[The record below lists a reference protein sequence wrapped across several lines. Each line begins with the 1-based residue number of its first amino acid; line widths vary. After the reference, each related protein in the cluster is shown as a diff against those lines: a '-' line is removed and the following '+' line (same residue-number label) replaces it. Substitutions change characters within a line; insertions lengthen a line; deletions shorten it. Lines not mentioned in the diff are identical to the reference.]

1 MDKDKQ
7 LAALKQGF
15 DELADLFVALG
26 DETRQHLIMTLF
38 DLPCKQQGGA
48 RVGEITAKTHLS
60 RPAVSHHLKILRL
73 AGVVGMR
80 WDFPNNADF
89 EAATRQIYQQGGY
102 VMSVWLYQGVSSRW
116 LCFWCH
122 W

>member
-7 LAALKQGF
+7 LVALKRGF

-38 DLPCKQQGGA
+38 NLPCKQQGGA
-48 RVGEITAKTHLS
+48 RVGEITVKTHLS
-60 RPAVSHHLKILRL
+60 RPVVSHHLKILRL

-80 WDFPNNADF
+80 KEIMKNDYSLVTKGSQW
-89 EAATRQIYQQGGY
+89 QQLASLSTDLVELIQNLNEGK
-102 VMSVWLYQGVSSRW
+102 VK
-116 LCFWCH
+116 
-122 W
+122 

>member
-38 DLPCKQQGGA
+38 GLPCK
-48 RVGEITAKTHLS
+48 
-60 RPAVSHHLKILRL
+60 
-73 AGVVGMR
+73 
-80 WDFPNNADF
+80 
-89 EAATRQIYQQGGY
+89 QQGGY
-102 VMSVWLYQGVSSRW
+102 VMSV
-116 LCFWCH
+116 
-122 W
+122 

>member
-60 RPAVSHHLKILRL
+60 RPFRIIWKFCA
-73 AGVVGMR
+73 
-80 WDFPNNADF
+80 
-89 EAATRQIYQQGGY
+89 
-102 VMSVWLYQGVSSRW
+102 
-116 LCFWCH
+116 
-122 W
+122 

>member
-7 LAALKQGF
+7 LVALKRGF

-26 DETRQHLIMTLF
+26 AETRQYLIMTLF
-38 DLPCKQQGGA
+38 NLPCKQQGGA

-80 WDFPNNADF
+80 KEGTKNYYYLETEESQW
-89 EAATRQIYQQGGY
+89 QQLASLSTDLVELIQNLNEGK
-102 VMSVWLYQGVSSRW
+102 VK
-116 LCFWCH
+116 
-122 W
+122 

>member
-7 LAALKQGF
+7 LVALKRGF

-38 DLPCKQQGGA
+38 NLPCKQQGGA

-60 RPAVSHHLKILRL
+60 RPAVSHHLKILHFAGKFTDCQSQSERL
-73 AGVVGMR
+73 PGNLFHR
-80 WDFPNNADF
+80 R
-89 EAATRQIYQQGGY
+89 TRGLMGL
-102 VMSVWLYQGVSSRW
+102 S
-116 LCFWCH
+116 
-122 W
+122 

>member
-7 LAALKQGF
+7 LVALKRGF

-26 DETRQHLIMTLF
+26 DETRQRLIMTLF
-38 DLPCKQQGGA
+38 NLPCKQQGGA
-48 RVGEITAKTHLS
+48 RVGKITAKTHLS

-80 WDFPNNADF
+80 KEGTKNYYYLETEGNQW
-89 EAATRQIYQQGGY
+89 QQLASLSTDLVELLQYLNEGK
-102 VMSVWLYQGVSSRW
+102 VK
-116 LCFWCH
+116 
-122 W
+122 